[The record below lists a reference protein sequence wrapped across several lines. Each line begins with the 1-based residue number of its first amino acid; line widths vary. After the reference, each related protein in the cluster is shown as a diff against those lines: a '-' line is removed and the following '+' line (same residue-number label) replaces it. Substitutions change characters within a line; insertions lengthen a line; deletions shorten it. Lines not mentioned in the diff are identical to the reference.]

1 MKRIF
6 ALFLLLGSFGAQAQ
20 VQYERMIL
28 RKGVILDSL
37 PVEDGVASQLKLY
50 LPRDFDTT
58 RTWPLIF
65 ICAENEKAIQTMRS
79 LVFAAEKNGY
89 ILATT
94 EAVRDTLPLTD
105 KILTINASLKTL
117 REYLPLNLRRI
128 YTSGYDLGGQLATLV
143 PSLIKPVRGVFSIG
157 AGLSTPELIGD
168 AGTFEFVGVMGRADY
183 QYSDLRAAEEFL
195 DRKKIR
201 NHVLYHPGGHEW
213 PQGRYTD
220 LGMQI
225 LTLMTMKDPGAEKDT
240 AFIKSSY
247 QDFKD
252 YILALEE
259 SGDLLLALDQVE
271 EGESLFEG
279 LYSTDWLKEKRKEL
293 RKNRTYRAQKRDWEQ
308 VLVQELILNEDYA
321 FYLAEDVNSFNLNN
335 LGWWNYQMEKIDKYK
350 NSDKGEERLMG
361 QRLEGYLNALIS
373 DFIDSYGLGEKPDE
387 DALILLHM
395 LKTITAPQEYDH
407 YLKVISYTAKYG
419 DFGTANFYL
428 EELLKRGYTDADQ
441 LYSLPHTGLL
451 RISPEFNKLVEQ
463 YLGEARYAT
472 EE

>member
-1 MKRIF
+1 MKRLI
-6 ALFLLLGSFGAQAQ
+6 ALLLLFGSFGAQAQ
-20 VQYERMIL
+20 TQYDRLVL

-37 PVEDGVASQLKLY
+37 PVEDAVTSQLKLY
-50 LPRDFDTT
+50 LPRDFETT

-65 ICAENEKAIQTMRS
+65 ICAENEKATQTMRS
-79 LVFAAEKNGY
+79 LVAAAEENGY

-94 EAVRDTLPLTD
+94 KAAGDTLPLTD
-105 KILTINASLKTL
+105 KILAINTSVKKL
-117 REYLPLNLRRI
+117 RELLPLNLRRI
-128 YTSGYDLGGQLATLV
+128 YTSGYDLGGQLAILV
-143 PSLIKPVRGVFSIG
+143 PSLIKPVRGVLSIG
-157 AGLSTPELIGD
+157 SGLSTPELIGD

-183 QYSDLRAAEEFL
+183 QYSDMRAAEEFL

-201 NHVLYHPGGHEW
+201 NHVLYHAGGHQW
-213 PQGRYTD
+213 PEARYID
-220 LGMQI
+220 LGMQV
-225 LTLMTMKDPGAEKDT
+225 LTLMAMKDPGADRDT
-240 AFIKSSY
+240 VFIESSY

-252 YILALEE
+252 YILTLEG

-271 EGESLFEG
+271 EGMSLYED
-279 LYSTDWLKEKRKEL
+279 LLNTDWLKDRRKEL

-308 VLVQELILNEDYA
+308 AQVQELILTEDYA
-321 FYLAEDVNSFNLNN
+321 FYLSEDVNSFNLNN

-350 NSDKGEERLMG
+350 KSDKKEERLMG

-373 DFIDSYGLGEKPDE
+373 DFIDTYGIGEKPDD

-441 LYSLPHTGLL
+441 LYTLPHTGLL
-451 RISPEFNKLVEQ
+451 RISPEFNKLVAQ
-463 YLGEARYAT
+463 YLGQARYAT